1 MPLPPDLSK
10 PAFAVFPEA
19 ADRIMQSICVTCPN
33 EIHDKDFRND
43 LSKHEY
49 GISGMC
55 QKCQDDVFGEEP
67 DEEPNWNSV
76 EGMFN

>member
-10 PAFAVFPEA
+10 PAFAIFPEA

-33 EIHDKDFRND
+33 DIVEMDFRD
-43 LSKHEY
+43 ETSTKEY

-55 QKCQDDVFGEEP
+55 QSCQDAVFGVEP
-67 DEEPNWNSV
+67 EANPWN
-76 EGMFN
+76 